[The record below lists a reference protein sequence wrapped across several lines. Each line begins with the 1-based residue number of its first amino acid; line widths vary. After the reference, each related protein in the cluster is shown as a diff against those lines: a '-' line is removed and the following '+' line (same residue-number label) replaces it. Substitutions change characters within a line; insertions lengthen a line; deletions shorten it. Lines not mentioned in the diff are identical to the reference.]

1 MLVQKYGGATLSSP
15 EKIKAVAQKIS
26 QLSKSGQKLI
36 VVVSAMGKTTNSLIE
51 LANAVSPQ
59 PDPREMDML
68 LSVGERISMA
78 LMSIALNDLG
88 CPAISFTGSQA
99 GIFTND
105 SHVNAMIIDVKA
117 YRAAEALDHKKV
129 VILAGFQGVSPTTK
143 EITTL
148 GRGGSD
154 TTAVAMAAAF
164 KAERCE
170 VLKDVSS
177 VFTAD
182 PNLIDKAQAIKKL
195 NYYQMLEMTY
205 WGTKVLHYRSVELA
219 RSKKVN
225 LYIGPAH
232 SLEEGT
238 MITEKSGN
246 EFESS
251 KALAIS
257 THSWALALRVQGEN
271 LTDAWETL
279 QSEFAQ
285 NKITFG
291 QFLHSRKG
299 SQGFDFFV
307 TGPEEFLKSIRE
319 NEMHFKKML
328 VDKNEIAVVSLTC
341 TGTSNPQIYNSVLQT
356 LKADKIFPEEVL
368 TSSMSVV
375 VLLPKKMKDMAVRS
389 LHRLIES

>member
-182 PNLIDKAQAIKKL
+182 PNLIDKARAIKKL

-271 LTDAWETL
+271 LTEAWETL

-299 SQGFDFFV
+299 SQGFEFFV